1 MTNDPLDIKIE
12 ELMAFREKKAQFK
25 FELDEV
31 ARKEKNLEDEV
42 IQIME
47 DRELKSVRH
56 KRFGLVSVAERIW
69 AKIIPGEFEDVRHYF
84 EREGL
89 DREIFKLKP
98 VSKRL
103 NEFVRDALEKNK
115 MLPKGLDF
123 SPTKYLSV
131 RKG

>member
-1 MTNDPLDIKIE
+1 MPKDRLDSKIE
-12 ELMAFREKKAQFK
+12 ELMNFREKKAQFK
-25 FELDEV
+25 FELDEI
-31 ARKEKNLEDEV
+31 ATKEKNLEDEI

-56 KRFGLVSVAERIW
+56 ERFGLISIAERIW

-89 DREIFKLKP
+89 DQEIFKLKP

-123 SPTKYLSV
+123 SPTKFLSI